1 MSCILLCA
9 QPLVLSYFGIPGP
22 GEPVRMLL
30 AMGNFEW
37 ENKDMAGS
45 DGSWQA
51 MKPKT
56 KWGQCPVLEN
66 KDGVQ
71 FSQSIAM
78 ARMFAKLITVGG
90 TPLYP
95 EDPLAAFA
103 VDEYIDALQDMR
115 QKMSSTFSIKDVDEK
130 AAARKALMTGD
141 GAMAVLWAKIEALT
155 GEEFAVGSSLSLAD
169 IWVAF
174 CVGMISSGFLD
185 GFDASL
191 LTPYP
196 KMLAIAKK
204 VYSIPELKA
213 YYTTRAAAKP
223 MYKCFVV

>member
-1 MSCILLCA
+1 
-9 QPLVLSYFGIPGP
+9 
-22 GEPVRMLL
+22 
-30 AMGNFEW
+30 
-37 ENKDMAGS
+37 MA
-45 DGSWQA
+45 
-51 MKPKT
+51 
-56 KWGQCPVLEN
+56 
-66 KDGVQ
+66 
-71 FSQSIAM
+71 
-78 ARMFAKLITVGG
+78 
-90 TPLYP
+90 
-95 EDPLAAFA
+95 
-103 VDEYIDALQDMR
+103 ALR
-115 QKMSSTFSIKDVDEK
+115 F
-130 AAARKALMTGD
+130 AAAPS
-141 GAMAVLWAKIEALT
+141 EAANLARS
-155 GEEFAVGSSLSLAD
+155 EASSLSLAD